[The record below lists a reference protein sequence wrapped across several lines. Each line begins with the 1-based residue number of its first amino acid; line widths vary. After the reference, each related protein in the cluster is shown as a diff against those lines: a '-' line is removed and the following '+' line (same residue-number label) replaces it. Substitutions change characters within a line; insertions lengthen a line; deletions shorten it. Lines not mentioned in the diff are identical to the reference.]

1 MIIGEIG
8 LILLGRLGEW
18 AKEGDNDMGDK
29 RLYHTVANQILE
41 LIDSGV
47 FPIGS
52 RLPGERDLAEKF
64 GVSRVSV
71 REAEIALQ
79 AQGRLEIKVGSGAYV
94 IDGGGEPGG
103 ALPKVGPFELTEAR
117 ALFEAEAAA
126 LAAPIITEEALAK
139 LEACVGAMSGKV
151 PNGMSAEEADQE
163 FHRTIAKAT
172 NNPAIVYTI
181 EALWKM
187 RREASQMQRVYKSV
201 CERDTQFREKEHDAI
216 LSALK
221 NRDSAAARKAMRAH
235 FTRMIEAL
243 LIASEEEAY
252 QEVKRKASE
261 SRSRFLLST
270 QVTS

>member
-1 MIIGEIG
+1 MGE
-8 LILLGRLGEW
+8 
-18 AKEGDNDMGDK
+18 K
-29 RLYHTVANQILE
+29 RLYHKVANEILE

-126 LAAPIITEEALAK
+126 LAAPIISVDALEK
-139 LEACVGAMSGKV
+139 LQEYVEAMSGRT
-151 PNGMSAEEADQE
+151 PNGMSAEEADQA
-163 FHRTIAKAT
+163 FHRTIAVAT
-172 NNPAIVYTI
+172 NNPAIIYTI
-181 EALWKM
+181 ESLWKM
-187 RREASQMQRVYKSV
+187 RREAAQMQRVYKSV
-201 CERDTQFREKEHDAI
+201 CERDTTFREKEHGAI
-216 LSALK
+216 LDALK
-221 NRDSAAARKAMRAH
+221 NRDSAAARAAMRAH

-252 QEVKRKASE
+252 QEVKRKTSE

-270 QVTS
+270 HITN